1 MLLPVRCLARHV
13 DEAGVIGQALALAAA
28 GLGHRPIAESRAVIP
43 ASAEA
48 KLIALSSGELL
59 TLLRASVLA
68 QPRRDLAHVLQ
79 RSQWTASPAP
89 SRRVPSP
96 LERSHRSGKDMT
108 QATRSRSTGAVA
120 DAGVI
125 YRLLGSQCRCQFPAQ
140 SCPSR
145 SGWPK
150 RG

>member
-79 RSQWTASPAP
+79 RSQWRRRHQHQAAACHRHWNEVTTA
-89 SRRVPSP
+89 V
-96 LERSHRSGKDMT
+96 KT
-108 QATRSRSTGAVA
+108 
-120 DAGVI
+120 
-125 YRLLGSQCRCQFPAQ
+125 
-140 SCPSR
+140 
-145 SGWPK
+145 
-150 RG
+150 